1 MHMLCNGLGPK
12 YGGNNNEQKTQ
23 DPHSRGV
30 HILLG
35 VGEKIPDYL
44 CQKNKQGQ
52 GIVGGEGDAFL

>member
-35 VGEKIPDYL
+35 VGEKIPDL
-44 CQKNKQGQ
+44 SVPEK
-52 GIVGGEGDAFL
+52 